1 VAEEQGPELHGD
13 SPADEGAGSGAAP
26 GASSP
31 EGGQV
36 AVDQQRGPVSRLVR
50 NRRFVKLVAVLLTLA
65 LVYYAF
71 FVVLPSE
78 ISWAQVQAALQALTA
93 PEIAALVVA
102 GLILM
107 VVLGW
112 AAKAS
117 LPGLT
122 LYQGFE
128 SSATSQMTAFVVPP
142 PGDYVIRFAMYR
154 TYGFSDEQS
163 GASVLISM
171 VLRYVAIFFMPIVGL
186 LAVIVAG
193 TATSAQV
200 WWFVGLTVAFV
211 VVCWLMLRVIHS
223 DAVAHSIGRRLN
235 SAVAWVMG
243 LFHRT
248 PAGDIE
254 RSVVSFG
261 QRTRATVTSHG
272 PSLTASNLAWA
283 LGNAVVLLMAM
294 RFSGLGSST
303 VPLATALL
311 ACGYLM
317 VVNILPIPG
326 KSALAAPTLFTIMS
340 LTSDADQSAM
350 TAAIL
355 LYRVVTWL
363 LPMPVG
369 AAMFFVW
376 RYRVRRDTVTT
387 VPEDPDA
394 ITAGPGA

>member
-1 VAEEQGPELHGD
+1 VVQEHGPSRPED
-13 SPADEGAGSGAAP
+13 SPPDDRAGGGAAGDGTP
-26 GASSP
+26 EDGQGAD
-31 EGGQV
+31 
-36 AVDQQRGPVSRLVR
+36 DQRRGPVSRLVR
-50 NRRFVKLVAVLLTLA
+50 NKRFVKLVAVLITLA

-78 ISWAQVQAALQALTA
+78 ISWEQVQAALQALTA
-93 PEIAALVVA
+93 REIAALVVA

-107 VVLGW
+107 VALGW

-171 VLRYVAIFFMPIVGL
+171 VLRYVAIFFMPILGL

-200 WWFVGLTVAFV
+200 WWFAGLTVAFV
-211 VVCWLMLRVIHS
+211 IVCWLMLRVVHS
-223 DAVAHSIGRRLN
+223 DAVAHSIGRRTN
-235 SAVAWVMG
+235 AAVAWAMG

-248 PAGDIE
+248 PAGDLE
-254 RSVVSFG
+254 RSIVSFG
-261 QRTRATVTSHG
+261 QRTRATVTSRG
-272 PSLTASNLAWA
+272 PSLTASNLVWA
-283 LGNAVVLLMAM
+283 LGNAVVLLMSM

-340 LTSDADQSAM
+340 LTTDADQSAM

-387 VPEDPDA
+387 VPEDPDE
-394 ITAGPGA
+394 IRAGTGA

>member
-1 VAEEQGPELHGD
+1 MAQEQGPEPPD
-13 SPADEGAGSGAAP
+13 SPAGDVAGNAASPRSG
-26 GASSP
+26 SP
-31 EGGQV
+31 RDAQAEQR
-36 AVDQQRGPVSRLVR
+36 RGPVSRLVR
-50 NRRFVKLVAVLLTLA
+50 NKQFVKLVAVLITLA

-71 FVVLPSE
+71 FIVLPSE
-78 ISWAQVQAALQALTA
+78 ISWSEVQAALKALTMA
-93 PEIAALVVA
+93 EVVA
-102 GLILM
+102 LAVSGVILM
-107 VVLGW
+107 VILGW

-171 VLRYVAIFFMPIVGL
+171 VLRYVAIFVMPIVGL

-200 WWFVGLTVAFV
+200 WWFLGLTFAFV
-211 VVCWLMLRVIHS
+211 LVCWLMLRVVHS
-223 DAVAHSIGRRLN
+223 DAVAHTIGRRMD
-235 SAVAWVMG
+235 STVARVMR

-261 QRTRATVTSHG
+261 QRTRATVNSHG
-272 PSLTASNLAWA
+272 PSLLASNLVWA
-283 LGNAVVLLMAM
+283 VGNAVILLLAM
-294 RFSGLGSST
+294 RFSGLDSAT

-326 KSALAAPTLFTIMS
+326 KSALAAPTLFTIMT
-340 LTSDADQSAM
+340 LTSDAEQSAM

-369 AAMFFVW
+369 AAMFFIW

-387 VPEDPDA
+387 VPEDPDVVNA
-394 ITAGPGA
+394 NPGT